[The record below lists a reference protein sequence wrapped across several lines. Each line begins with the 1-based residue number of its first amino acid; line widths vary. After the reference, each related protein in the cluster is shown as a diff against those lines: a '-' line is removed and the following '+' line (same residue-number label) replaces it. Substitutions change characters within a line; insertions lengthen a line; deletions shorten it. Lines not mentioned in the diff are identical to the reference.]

1 MDTCKGRQPDGPPG
15 NYNFWQ
21 HRIFKPILQVK
32 CDVGFPAIK
41 ATVHKVRVLAAAMA
55 ATVQARTP
63 ESARD
68 SRCPFVAYQDV
79 LGAEYITGLLGH
91 VVSRQADFRAGEMR
105 NRETG
110 EVIADSVLRDAVYL
124 SDLGAFLSPIK
135 AFVSTIAGPA
145 LKTLQLSEPEVEPR
159 EFIITAYRD
168 GGHIG
173 EHIDTYERPE
183 RVRIL
188 SCVYYFAATPRRFSG
203 GELRLY
209 GFPKGPAA
217 AGQQPTSFVDVEPRT
232 DTLVVFPS
240 WIRHQVMPV
249 RVPSGSWLDSR
260 FTINCW
266 MHRASG
272 RQKP

>member
-1 MDTCKGRQPDGPPG
+1 MSLGPHG
-15 NYNFWQ
+15 SNSST
-21 HRIFKPILQVK
+21 L
-32 CDVGFPAIK
+32 
-41 ATVHKVRVLAAAMA
+41 
-55 ATVQARTP
+55 TP
-63 ESARD
+63 ESATNPGR
-68 SRCPFVAYQDV
+68 PFLAYQDI
-79 LGAEYITGLLGH
+79 LGAEYVSGLLDH
-91 VVSRQADFRAGEMR
+91 VVSRQADFRTGQMR

-124 SDLGAFLSPIK
+124 NDLGAFLGPIK
-135 AFVSTIAGPA
+135 AFVSAIAGPA
-145 LKTLQLSEPEVEPR
+145 LKALHLNEPEVEPK

-173 EHIDTYERPE
+173 EHIDTYERSE
-183 RVRIL
+183 RVRVL

-209 GFPKGPAA
+209 SFPKGPAVEQRSSA
-217 AGQQPTSFVDVEPRT
+217 SFLDIEPRT

-249 RVPSGSWLDSR
+249 RVPSGAWLDSR

-266 MHRASG
+266 MHRAG
-272 RQKP
+272 